1 MRRGDLSYM
10 NRTLTLILALA
21 AGLLGG
27 TLSRYVT
34 PTTVLAQ
41 GRSTAPKEMRAQRFT
56 LVNERGIVLGVFGLD
71 SPEQGSNPTIRL
83 FDENGREIFRAGP
96 PSSRPAGQNSNQSS
110 PLPFIGFCSFL

>member
-1 MRRGDLSYM
+1 M
-10 NRTLTLILALA
+10 NRAALTLTLALA

-41 GRSTAPKEMRAQRFT
+41 DQSTAPREIRAQRFT
-56 LVNERGIVLGVFGLD
+56 LVDEHGTVLGVFGLD

-83 FDENGREIFRAGP
+83 FEESGREVFRAGP
-96 PSSRPAGQNSNQSS
+96 PSNRPLIGQK
-110 PLPFIGFCSFL
+110 